1 MTSFRAFR
9 FGWLG
14 AWRARSVAV
23 LFWLCYS
30 LAGAVV
36 AAPAAFLLIQPLAH
50 SRLGQKLVEHF
61 DPTWLMDLTPLGDVA
76 IGMLT
81 AGAILAALLT
91 WLLSVLLAGGALA
104 GLYEGWPRFKL
115 ERFLRAAGRY
125 FWRLFRLSLFGLPC
139 YALAALIAHLPLTV
153 ARKVYGEGMVAG
165 PIAITRIVSM
175 VLTVILLGLVATALD
190 YARLRL
196 IGDDVHGAFRAL
208 LHGFRFFLRH
218 FTRTTNL
225 WALNGILF
233 LAVGLVYLLTT
244 NALTGASYAVIG
256 ATVLLQQ
263 LFIFFRVFLRLAGWG
278 GAAALYAA
286 LWTPTLPPEELIGVA
301 VPVGETPPTF
311 EAGAEAGI
319 EFPSPEEE

>member
-9 FGWLG
+9 FGWQG
-14 AWRARSVAV
+14 AWRARAVAV
-23 LFWLCYS
+23 LFWLLYS
-30 LAGAVV
+30 LVAAVV
-36 AAPAAFLLIQPLAH
+36 AVPAAVLLIQPLAH
-50 SRLGQKLVEHF
+50 SRLGQTLVEHF
-61 DPTWLMDLTPLGDVA
+61 DPTWLMDLTPLGDAA

-81 AGAILAALLT
+81 AGAIVAALLT

-115 ERFLRAAGRY
+115 ERFCAAAGRY
-125 FWRLFRLSLFGLPC
+125 FWRLLRLSLFGLPC
-139 YALAALIAHLPLTV
+139 YALAALVARLPLIA

-165 PIAITRIVSM
+165 PIAIARIVSM
-175 VLTVILLGLVATALD
+175 VLTVILLGLVGTALD

-196 IGDDVHGAFRAL
+196 IGDDVRGAFKAL

-218 FTRTTNL
+218 FVRTTNL
-225 WALNGILF
+225 WAMNGILF
-233 LAVGLVYLLTT
+233 LAFGLVYLLTT

-256 ATVLLQQ
+256 ATLVLQQ

-286 LWTPTLPPEELIGVA
+286 LRPLALPPEEPIGVL
-301 VPVGETPPTF
+301 VPVGDTPPTF

-319 EFPSPEEE
+319 DFPSPEE